1 MGSDLGAGPS
11 THGREEVI
19 ETPLGPVTI
28 RSHCPPGSFSML
40 ELDEGIGHFAH
51 YSSIIQK
58 LEVFERV
65 ASSEGGNVTLALLNG
80 RRIVGYGVCWYPDES
95 ERWAAL
101 GKLLYEM
108 GALEVSRNFRRLG
121 LAQKIIQLIMED
133 REFFAQKIAYMKGYS
148 WHWDLDGSGLTIA
161 QYRNMMIHL
170 MKPYGFRE
178 YPTNEPNIAIREENL
193 FLARIGERVSQEDR
207 RRFRNLLFGVLE
219 D

>member
-1 MGSDLGAGPS
+1 MGSELETRSPVQ
-11 THGREEVI
+11 GREEVM
-19 ETPLGPVTI
+19 ETPFGPVTI

-40 ELDEGIGHFAH
+40 VLDEGIGHFAH

-58 LEVFERV
+58 LEVFERI
-65 ASSEGGNVTLALLNG
+65 ASTEGGNVTLAILSG
-80 RRIVGYGVCWYPDES
+80 RRIVSYGACWYPDES

-108 GALEVSRNFRRLG
+108 GALEVSRKFRGLG
-121 LAQKIIQLIMED
+121 LARGIIRLIMED
-133 REFFAQKIAYMKGYS
+133 QEFFDRKIAYMKGYS
-148 WHWDLDGSGLTIA
+148 WHWDLDGSGLTMA
-161 QYRNMMIHL
+161 QYRNMMIRL
-170 MKPYGFRE
+170 MKPYGFQE
-178 YPTNEPNIAIREENL
+178 YPTNEPNIAMREENL

>member
-1 MGSDLGAGPS
+1 
-11 THGREEVI
+11 
-19 ETPLGPVTI
+19 
-28 RSHCPPGSFSML
+28 ML